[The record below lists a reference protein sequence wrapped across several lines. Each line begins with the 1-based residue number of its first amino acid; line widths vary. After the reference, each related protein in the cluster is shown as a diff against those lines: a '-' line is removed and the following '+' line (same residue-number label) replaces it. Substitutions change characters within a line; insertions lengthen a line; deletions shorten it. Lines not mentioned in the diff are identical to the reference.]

1 MTGNARHTDAE
12 RLTQPIQ
19 HPLLGHNA
27 KLGALCGAI
36 HHNTADRHRSAL
48 KQPQLHVTQL
58 AYSLSHKTPVY
69 RLNRRIAPAGMNS
82 QSGAVL

>member
-1 MTGNARHTDAE
+1 MTGNARHTDTE

-36 HHNTADRHRSAL
+36 HYNAAERHSSAL

-58 AYSLSHKTPVY
+58 AYS
-69 RLNRRIAPAGMNS
+69 RLTKH
-82 QSGAVL
+82 QFTVLLDA

>member
-1 MTGNARHTDAE
+1 MTGNAWHTDEE

-19 HPLLGHNA
+19 SPLRGHNA

-58 AYSLSHKTPVY
+58 AYSPLTKHQF
-69 RLNRRIAPAGMNS
+69 N
-82 QSGAVL
+82 VLINA